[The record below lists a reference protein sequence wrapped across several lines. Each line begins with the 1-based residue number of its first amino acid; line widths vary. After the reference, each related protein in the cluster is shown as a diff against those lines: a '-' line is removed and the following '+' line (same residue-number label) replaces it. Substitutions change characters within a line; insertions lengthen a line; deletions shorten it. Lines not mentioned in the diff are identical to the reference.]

1 MSKLIIF
8 GYKAGSDDAPIVNIK
23 DLEMILLSMKK
34 AVMDEAQ
41 IRYNALLIR
50 QIERIVDEIALG
62 RFTRD
67 PNTSILDIAKNETLR
82 RIQYADRNM
91 HPTEYNLS
99 AGIQV
104 LSLSDKKGRPVTYL
118 KVNSPGSEEIYAK
131 RFRKIKEL
139 IPYNIYEEDFDEKN
153 EKVRI
158 WEDMGQKYSE
168 DMPLCYNLFSYQELE
183 YYGDSLEEAIR
194 GKAKFRDPK
203 ERAEELAMEE
213 TANYALAMYST
224 GGEIQPHKLFEYVFE
239 AELRMQ
245 RPEFTEFKLEKKNQL
260 MAFLPV
266 ITDELIRK
274 TGNPLKPQGQQLH
287 AKTLSSEKEDVSCG
301 IESTTEAVSSE
312 SAEQGKVKDKNLE
325 AKDKE
330 KITDA

>member
-41 IRYNALLIR
+41 VRYNTLLIR

-99 AGIQV
+99 AGVQV

-118 KVNSPGSEEIYAK
+118 KVNCPGSEDIYAK
-131 RFRKIKEL
+131 KFRKIKEL
-139 IPYNIYEEDFDEKN
+139 IPYSIYEQDFDEKN

-158 WEDMGQKYSE
+158 WEDMGHKYSE
-168 DMPLCYNLFSYQELE
+168 DMPLCYDLFSYQGLE
-183 YYGDSLEEAIR
+183 YYGDSIESAIR
-194 GKAKFRDPK
+194 EKAKFRGPK

-274 TGNPLKPQGQQLH
+274 RGNPLKPQEQKHH
-287 AKTLSSEKEDVSCG
+287 AEISSPEKEEDSCG
-301 IESTTEAVSSE
+301 SENAMNDVNSENATQEAT
-312 SAEQGKVKDKNLE
+312 GDKGLE
-325 AKDKE
+325 TKDKE
-330 KITDA
+330 KKDA